1 MRTVEEL
8 RRRKNSRQVIHLNVL
23 LIGPRGIGKHSF
35 LENLVKNS
43 EQSKIIEELDNEG
56 SENESSNTT
65 SKHYSVNIHNDVSS
79 PIAMDVTLCNI
90 MDRLNNSSSP
100 RKLREYIE
108 SQLNSYLM
116 DEFKVSRENGY
127 NDTLDRRLHVCL
139 LFIDGS
145 ANGLHE
151 VEIEILKEIYS
162 LINVIVV
169 VGKADRFTVGDM
181 ESLKSRVRED
191 ISEHNISTFDFG
203 NDFMDDIFEES
214 EHTLIKDH
222 QPFSIIL
229 SKRETQNQNIS
240 NGEDKHS
247 DVKSMGNNI
256 SNLEILKGLILGS
269 HLQELKYST
278 NNFIYEKFRTRKL
291 LERQYEKELLSASS
305 DDRNNITSEEGEV
318 SPISLPSD
326 PKSILDV
333 FSQKNIGVGKELEEK
348 NKIIEAYQRKIGDLE
363 KILECSNGPSPVTRN
378 ALCDMEHFI

>member
-43 EQSKIIEELDNEG
+43 EQSKITEELGNEG

-169 VGKADRFTVGDM
+169 VGKADRFTVGEM

-291 LERQYEKELLSASS
+291 LERQSEKELLSASS

-378 ALCDMEHFI
+378 ALCDIEHFV

>member
-43 EQSKIIEELDNEG
+43 EQSKITEELGNEG

-291 LERQYEKELLSASS
+291 LERQSEKELLSASS

>member
-8 RRRKNSRQVIHLNVL
+8 RRRKNSRQVIYLNVL

-43 EQSKIIEELDNEG
+43 EQSKITEELGNEG

-169 VGKADRFTVGDM
+169 VGKADRFTVGEM

-191 ISEHNISTFDFG
+191 ILEHNISTFDFG

-214 EHTLIKDH
+214 DHALIKDQ

-229 SKRETQNQNIS
+229 SKRETPNQNIS

-247 DVKSMGNNI
+247 DVKSIGNSV
-256 SNLEILKGLILGS
+256 SNLDILKGLILGS

-291 LERQYEKELLSASS
+291 LERQSEKELLSASS

-378 ALCDMEHFI
+378 ALCDIEHFV

>member
-8 RRRKNSRQVIHLNVL
+8 RRRKNSRQVIYLNVL

-43 EQSKIIEELDNEG
+43 EQSKIIEELGNEG
-56 SENESSNTT
+56 SENESSNAT

-127 NDTLDRRLHVCL
+127 NDTLDRRLHVFL

-169 VGKADRFTVGDM
+169 VGKADRFTVGEM

-191 ISEHNISTFDFG
+191 ILKHNISIFDFG

-214 EHTLIKDH
+214 EHTLIKDQ

-229 SKRETQNQNIS
+229 SKRETPNQNIS

-247 DVKSMGNNI
+247 DVKSIGNSV
-256 SNLEILKGLILGS
+256 SNLDILKGLILGS

-291 LERQYEKELLSASS
+291 LERQSEKELLSASS

-378 ALCDMEHFI
+378 ALCDIEHFV